1 MKKALG
7 YCILAEKSKFKYARS
22 YKFSMKILIIFI
34 FLILISNVYASCER
48 DSLCDVNCEYGDLDC
63 TCETLNGYV
72 CKDGQNCKGNLLR
85 NFESKVCCSMKCGE
99 GIKLNDTGNLQYFVS
114 EPEVLKDKFKQPLV
128 EEVKIEYNN
137 DFEIILSFII
147 LFILMV
153 IALYFVYSRNSNG
166 IILNPIVK
174 NKNHDLLNYILG
186 ELEENE
192 NKIVRILLKEDGLSK
207 NELRSKVNIYNE
219 NFKKSLSVL
228 ERRQIIESR
237 NNRIYLSRNFKQL

>member
-1 MKKALG
+1 
-7 YCILAEKSKFKYARS
+7 
-22 YKFSMKILIIFI
+22 
-34 FLILISNVYASCER
+34 
-48 DSLCDVNCEYGDLDC
+48 
-63 TCETLNGYV
+63 
-72 CKDGQNCKGNLLR
+72 
-85 NFESKVCCSMKCGE
+85 MKCGE